1 MINFKWSFIVSV
13 SLNYDLLIKL
23 YKHLS
28 GERRVTLT
36 TIETCKKAQVLSEEV
51 TKLMSCGN
59 LFAHAEACTGFGK
72 SLENP
77 GNPKRKS

>member
-1 MINFKWSFIVSV
+1 MVIHSERKP
-13 SLNYDLLIKL
+13 K
-23 YKHLS
+23 LS
-28 GERRVTLT
+28 GEHRVTLT

-59 LFAHAEACTGFGK
+59 LFTHAKACTGFGK

-77 GNPKRKS
+77 GNPKCKS